1 MIRVAGFHGKTPLI
15 EFLRKGRDVTNITG
29 EKLHVNQIIQAMD
42 QARSAT
48 TVAVRH
54 FQACADLAKSRYAF
68 MVEIDGA
75 PLDKESL
82 AHLLERIDAELC
94 ALNVEYAQK
103 RESQRLRPPVLCLM
117 RPGWFERKAN
127 SAVERGG
134 RDAQF
139 KAKLLSD
146 APDDLSEVL
155 FVIDNGDST
164 AKGSIRRNV
173 DFPPR

>member
-1 MIRVAGFHGKTPLI
+1 
-15 EFLRKGRDVTNITG
+15 
-29 EKLHVNQIIQAMD
+29 
-42 QARSAT
+42 
-48 TVAVRH
+48 
-54 FQACADLAKSRYAF
+54 
-68 MVEIDGA
+68 
-75 PLDKESL
+75 
-82 AHLLERIDAELC
+82 
-94 ALNVEYAQK
+94 
-103 RESQRLRPPVLCLM
+103 M